1 MSERREPGVSSPWR
15 VGYTDAM
22 AHYEVTIPTKL
33 SPEEAFDRLASVERF
48 VEWDPGVT
56 SGEQVEGN
64 GPGVGS
70 AYVLKVKSFVG
81 SDLPLTY
88 KTTAFDAPS
97 RFVIVADEK
106 SLRSDDV
113 ITVVPDG
120 DGCRVT
126 YAADLQMKGAFGL
139 VNPLLG
145 LVFNRIGDKAAAGLR
160 TFLDA

>member
-1 MSERREPGVSSPWR
+1 
-15 VGYTDAM
+15 M
-22 AHYEVTIPTKL
+22 AHYEVTIPTAL
-33 SPEEAFDRLASVERF
+33 SPQEAFDRLAAVERF

-56 SGEQVEGN
+56 SAEQVEGD
-64 GPGVGS
+64 GPGAGS

-81 SDLPLTY
+81 SDLALTY
-88 KTTAFDAPS
+88 KTTAFDAPN

-126 YAADLQMKGAFGL
+126 YAADLEMKGAFAL
-139 VNPLLG
+139 MNPLLG
-145 LVFNRIGDKAAAGLR
+145 LVFNRIGDKAAAGMR
-160 TFLDA
+160 QFLDA